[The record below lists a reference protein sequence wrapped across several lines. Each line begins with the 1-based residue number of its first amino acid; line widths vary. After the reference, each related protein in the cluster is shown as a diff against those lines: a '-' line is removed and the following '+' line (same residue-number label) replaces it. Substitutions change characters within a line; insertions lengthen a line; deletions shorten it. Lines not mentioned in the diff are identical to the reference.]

1 MVITLPQKPQAL
13 KYISNTCSKH
23 TFAVIWAFNSYSI
36 NVALDGCKKKKK
48 RNKIVPPNRSKLHS
62 P

>member
-1 MVITLPQKPQAL
+1 MVITLPQKPHAL
-13 KYISNTCSKH
+13 KSISNTCSKH

-48 RNKIVPPNRSKLHS
+48 RNKIVPPK
-62 P
+62 